1 MERFGIPIGWNREYF
16 KRTKVPNGISKWPL
30 WAPMKQYKNTN
41 KLLNEDQ
48 IKAAIPYINWFVI
61 SVFWSLGHFMFLRP
75 GVVVPCD
82 HFHLHC
88 EASRFFLLMHKRVT
102 WAEVR

>member
-1 MERFGIPIGWNREYF
+1 MAIVGSHETI
-16 KRTKVPNGISKWPL
+16 
-30 WAPMKQYKNTN
+30 YKNTN
-41 KLLNEDQ
+41 KLFNENQ

-102 WAEVR
+102 WAGVR

>member
-30 WAPMKQYKNTN
+30 WAPMKQYKKAN
-41 KLLNEDQ
+41 KLLNENQ

-61 SVFWSLGHFMFLRP
+61 SVFCTDMIFVTSSTSS
-75 GVVVPCD
+75 
-82 HFHLHC
+82 
-88 EASRFFLLMHKRVT
+88 ASVKYFWVWVKLYRINMLTTL
-102 WAEVR
+102 